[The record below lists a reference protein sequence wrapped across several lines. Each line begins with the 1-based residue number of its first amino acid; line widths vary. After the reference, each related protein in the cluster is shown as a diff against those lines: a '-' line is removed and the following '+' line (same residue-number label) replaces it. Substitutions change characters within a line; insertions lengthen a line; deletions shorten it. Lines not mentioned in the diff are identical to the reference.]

1 MNLTGVQC
9 LLLTATSN
17 SKQRDFTLTDQDEDL
32 VERRAVR
39 AQEKLVKQQEGQQAM
54 DEHLAALE
62 RQKEKTLRLRELRH
76 ALEAEKMQ
84 TAVKAKPATK
94 RAGQL

>member
-1 MNLTGVQC
+1 M
-9 LLLTATSN
+9 
-17 SKQRDFTLTDQDEDL
+17 TDQDEDL

-62 RQKEKTLRLRELRH
+62 RQKEKTLRLREMRH
-76 ALEAEKMQ
+76 ALEEEKIRAAAK
-84 TAVKAKPATK
+84 TKPATK
-94 RAGQL
+94 RASQL

>member
-1 MNLTGVQC
+1 M
-9 LLLTATSN
+9 
-17 SKQRDFTLTDQDEDL
+17 TDQDEDL

-62 RQKEKTLRLRELRH
+62 RQKEKTLRLREMRH
-76 ALEAEKMQ
+76 ALEEEKIRSA
-84 TAVKAKPATK
+84 TKTKPATK
-94 RAGQL
+94 RAGQV

>member
-1 MNLTGVQC
+1 M
-9 LLLTATSN
+9 
-17 SKQRDFTLTDQDEDL
+17 TDQDEDL

-76 ALEAEKMQ
+76 ALEAEKIR
-84 TAVKAKPATK
+84 AAAKTKPTTK

>member
-1 MNLTGVQC
+1 M
-9 LLLTATSN
+9 
-17 SKQRDFTLTDQDEDL
+17 TDQDEDL
-32 VERRAVR
+32 VERRAFR

-62 RQKEKTLRLRELRH
+62 RQKEKTLRLRELRQ
-76 ALEAEKMQ
+76 AAEEEKIRAAAK
-84 TAVKAKPATK
+84 TKPASK

>member
-1 MNLTGVQC
+1 M
-9 LLLTATSN
+9 
-17 SKQRDFTLTDQDEDL
+17 TDQDEDL

-76 ALEAEKMQ
+76 ALEAENADRRQGKACNQ
-84 TAVKAKPATK
+84 TRWSAVNGFGRRGRILSAAQNT
-94 RAGQL
+94 RHIRW